1 MRLEGERERE
11 ERRGHSRLHQFT
23 VVAFLLEILLGL
35 VPYLRSHSFTGKREK
50 GKHTHTNNTK

>member
-1 MRLEGERERE
+1 MRLEGGRERE

-35 VPYLRSHSFTGKREK
+35 IPYLRSHSFTLY
-50 GKHTHTNNTK
+50 